1 MTQQLIILLTAI
13 FSSLFICQTAI
24 FTYLL
29 IRLKRKSSFRRA
41 GKPVIIEEL
50 PSGIQGSIPESVM
63 RILREVGS
71 SGSLSAREI
80 SRRLGLS
87 REHTARTLK
96 KLVEEGFLL
105 REGKPYRY
113 RITELGEKLLRS
125 REIT

>member
-29 IRLKRKSSFRRA
+29 IKLKRKSSFRHA
-41 GKPVIIEEL
+41 EKPVIIEKL

>member
-1 MTQQLIILLTAI
+1 
-13 FSSLFICQTAI
+13 
-24 FTYLL
+24 
-29 IRLKRKSSFRRA
+29 
-41 GKPVIIEEL
+41 
-50 PSGIQGSIPESVM
+50 M